1 MKKSKVL
8 LFLILAIFIF
18 LICDYMSVSDN
29 FIISPKSEEQ
39 SYEINIQDLIDYI
52 NSLELTEDKINEI
65 TEDSK
70 TIIEDIKGKTAFS
83 DYKIKEI
90 LKIYKNF
97 NNIANNLN
105 LKIDFSIKSGEFT
118 LKEKKNGNEI
128 FTGNVS
134 EVKKYFKYI
143 KDNTAISS
151 LEVFSNIDNENLINN
166 ILDKVLSK
174 ESNTAISDSEKYTN
188 ENDLNQN
195 SLNEEVLVENEVSS
209 INNSSKNTKSFFIQ
223 TIMLAALFFI
233 TITAYIKIR

>member
-143 KDNTAISS
+143 KDNTPISS
-151 LEVFSNIDNENLINN
+151 LEVFSNMNNENLINN
-166 ILDKVLSK
+166 IVDKVLYK
-174 ESNTAISDSEKYTN
+174 ESNTVTSDSESYTN

-195 SLNEEVLVENEVSS
+195 SLNEEVVVEKEVSS
-209 INNSSKNTKSFFIQ
+209 INNSSKNTKSFFVQ
-223 TIMLAALFFI
+223 TIILVALFFSI
-233 TITAYIKIR
+233 IAAYIKIR

>member
-174 ESNTAISDSEKYTN
+174 ESNIVISDSEKYTN

>member
-1 MKKSKVL
+1 MKKSKIL
-8 LFLILAIFIF
+8 LFLILGIFIF
-18 LICDYMSVSDN
+18 LICNDMSVSDT
-29 FIISPKSEEQ
+29 FTISPKSEEI
-39 SYEINIQDLIDYI
+39 SYDINIKDLIDYI

-70 TIIEDIKGKTAFS
+70 IIIGDIKGKTDFS

-90 LKIYKNF
+90 LKIYKYF

-105 LKIDFSIKSGEFT
+105 LKIDFSIKSGDFT

-151 LEVFSNIDNENLINN
+151 LEAFSNIDNENLINN
-166 ILDKVLSK
+166 IVDKVLYK
-174 ESNTAISDSEKYTN
+174 ESNIITSDSEKYTN
-188 ENDLNQN
+188 ENYLNQN
-195 SLNEEVLVENEVSS
+195 SLNEEGLVKNEVSS
-209 INNSSKNTKSFFIQ
+209 INNSSKNTKSFFVQ
-223 TIMLAALFFI
+223 TIILVALFFI
-233 TITAYIKIR
+233 IIIAYIKIR